1 MANIARLGPQ
11 GLEIKR
17 RKTLEYWTKK
27 REELATE
34 EASLK
39 SNLDPDV
46 REIVGDKSIL
56 LFKAMLEHISYDD
69 VEVADLLV
77 TGVKLIG
84 ELERTGIW
92 PPDPTKAP
100 KTSTRLLWAGAR
112 EAQNKVL
119 TPDDSGRWSKDDEEL
134 WEETQLEVKAG
145 NLRGPLS
152 PGQLESEV
160 GKLWIA
166 ARRFAVRQGEKLRPI
181 DDFSEFGTNS
191 AFGAGERVRMKN
203 LDQVVAWSRAWE
215 EAVSDEGKIRIDD
228 TANCYW
234 EESIHED
241 WGKLGL
247 KKLRGRVADL
257 KQAYKQLPSSPAHK
271 ALRPV

>member
-112 EAQNKVL
+112 EAQKKV
-119 TPDDSGRWSKDDEEL
+119 
-134 WEETQLEVKAG
+134 
-145 NLRGPLS
+145 
-152 PGQLESEV
+152 
-160 GKLWIA
+160 
-166 ARRFAVRQGEKLRPI
+166 F
-181 DDFSEFGTNS
+181 
-191 AFGAGERVRMKN
+191 
-203 LDQVVAWSRAWE
+203 
-215 EAVSDEGKIRIDD
+215 
-228 TANCYW
+228 
-234 EESIHED
+234 
-241 WGKLGL
+241 
-247 KKLRGRVADL
+247 
-257 KQAYKQLPSSPAHK
+257 
-271 ALRPV
+271 